1 MARFARLVLS
11 FTYVLSTI
19 FLSTRA
25 LAFELEFVAASPQIY
40 AEPHDLV
47 LSPDRH
53 SLYVADNGNNRIA
66 ILDPISLKFIGSFG
80 EGELD
85 APHDVVFNESGRLL
99 VADTDNS
106 RIAIYDLNSSPVKLI
121 GEIVGGVRR
130 PEGVEV
136 DANDRV
142 LATGAA
148 SGNIV
153 VFKNNAIVAQ
163 AGGMSSPHDV
173 VVAPNGTLWIADA
186 GNNRLL
192 NMTSELNL
200 ISIVKGAPYHFKG
213 PRYLDFDREGR
224 LYVADKYAN
233 QIKVL
238 APDNSL
244 LLTLGNA
251 KSGLGPGRFDRPEGI
266 AINGTDVWFS
276 DTYNNRIVRY
286 RIVE

>member
-11 FTYVLSTI
+11 FTIVLSTLLLTTQA
-19 FLSTRA
+19 F
-25 LAFELEFVAASPQIY
+25 AFELVFVNASPQIY

-47 LSPDRH
+47 LSPDGR

-66 ILDPISLKFIGSFG
+66 VLDPISLKFITSFG
-80 EGELD
+80 EEELG
-85 APHDVVFNESGRLL
+85 APHDVVFDRSGRLL

-106 RIAIYDLNSSPVKLI
+106 RIAIYDLDASGAKLS

-130 PEGVEV
+130 PEGVAV
-136 DANDRV
+136 DANGRV

-153 VFKNNAIVAQ
+153 AFKDNAIVAQ

-192 NMTSELNL
+192 NMTPELKL
-200 ISIVKGAPYHFKG
+200 IGIVEGAPYHFNG
-213 PRYLDFDREGR
+213 PRYLDFDRDER
-224 LYVADKYAN
+224 LYVADKYTN

-244 LLTLGNA
+244 LLTVGGS
-251 KSGLGPGRFDRPEGI
+251 KSGLGPDKFDRPEGI
-266 AINGTDVWFS
+266 AINGADVWFS
-276 DTYNNRIVRY
+276 DTYNNRIVQY

>member
-1 MARFARLVLS
+1 MTRFARLVLS

-66 ILDPISLKFIGSFG
+66 VLNPISLKFIGSFG
-80 EGELD
+80 EGELG

-121 GEIVGGVRR
+121 GEIVGEVRR

-136 DANDRV
+136 DANGRV

-192 NMTSELNL
+192 NMTPEFKL
-200 ISIVKGAPYHFKG
+200 ISIVQGAPYHFKG

-244 LLTLGNA
+244 LLTLGSG
-251 KSGLGPGRFDRPEGI
+251 KSGLGPGKFDRPEGI